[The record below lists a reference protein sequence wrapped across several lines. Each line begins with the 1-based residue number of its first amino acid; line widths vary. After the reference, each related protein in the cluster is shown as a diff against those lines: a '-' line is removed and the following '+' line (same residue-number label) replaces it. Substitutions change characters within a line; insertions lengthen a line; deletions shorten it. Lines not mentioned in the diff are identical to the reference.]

1 MSVLITPLWPAPNN
15 VVAFNTTRKGGV
27 SAQPYDALN
36 LGTHVG
42 DDVTVVAENRRRLKD
57 IIAASTEPFWL
68 EQVHGTRVLRLDEN
82 SDRAD
87 NQADASY
94 TNIAGQVCAV
104 MTADCLPVLFC
115 NRQGTEVAAAHAGWR
130 GLCDGVLEQTLACF
144 DSSPEDILA
153 WFGPA
158 IGPTA
163 FEVGGEVRAKF
174 IEQDA
179 DAEQAFTEHGAKYL
193 ADIYQLA
200 RLRLRRAGVQTIS
213 GGDLCTV
220 IDKSRF
226 FSYRRE
232 PVTGRMAAL
241 IWFR

>member
-42 DDVTVVAENRRRLKD
+42 DDGTVVAENRRRLKD
-57 IIAASTEPFWL
+57 IIAAPTEPFWL

-179 DAEQAFTEHGAKYL
+179 DAEQAFTEHGEKYL

-220 IDKSRF
+220 SDKSRF

-232 PVTGRMAAL
+232 PVTGRMAAM

>member
-42 DDVTVVAENRRRLKD
+42 DDGTVVAENRRRLKD
-57 IIAASTEPFWL
+57 IIAAPTEPFWL

-82 SDRAD
+82 NDRAD

-179 DAEQAFTEHGAKYL
+179 DAEQAFTEHGEKYL

-220 IDKSRF
+220 SDKSRF

>member
-42 DDVTVVAENRRRLKD
+42 DDVTVVVENRRLLKD
-57 IIAASTEPFWL
+57 IIAAPTEPFWL

-179 DAEQAFTEHGAKYL
+179 DAEQAFAEHGEKYL

-220 IDKSRF
+220 NDKSRF

>member
-27 SAQPYDALN
+27 SVHPYDALN

-42 DDVTVVAENRRRLKD
+42 DDVTVVAENRRRLKE
-57 IIAASTEPFWL
+57 IIVAPTEPFWL

-130 GLCDGVLEQTLACF
+130 GLCDGILEQTLACF
-144 DSSPEDILA
+144 DSSPEDILV

-179 DAEQAFTEHGAKYL
+179 DAELAFTEHGEKYL

-220 IDKSRF
+220 SDKSRF

>member
-1 MSVLITPLWPAPNN
+1 MSSLIVPTWSAPEN

-27 SAQPYDALN
+27 STSPYDGLN

-42 DDVTVVAENRRRLKD
+42 DDAAIVAENRRLLTEMSG
-57 IIAASTEPFWL
+57 ASSEPFWL
-68 EQVHGTRVLRLDEN
+68 EQVHGVRVLRLNAD
-82 SDRAD
+82 SDRTD

-94 TNIAGQVCAV
+94 TDVAGQVCTV

-115 NRQGTEVAAAHAGWR
+115 NQQGTEVAAAHAGWR
-130 GLCDGVLEQTLACF
+130 GLCQGVLEQTLACF
-144 DSSPEDILA
+144 RSAPEDIVA
-153 WFGPA
+153 WLGPA
-158 IGPTA
+158 IGPEM
-163 FEVGGEVRAKF
+163 FEVGAEVRDAF
-174 IEQDA
+174 MLQDV
-179 DAEQAFTEHGAKYL
+179 DAEQAFVARGDKYL

-200 RLRLRRAGVQTIS
+200 RLRLRRAGVLDIS

-220 IDKSRF
+220 SDKSRF